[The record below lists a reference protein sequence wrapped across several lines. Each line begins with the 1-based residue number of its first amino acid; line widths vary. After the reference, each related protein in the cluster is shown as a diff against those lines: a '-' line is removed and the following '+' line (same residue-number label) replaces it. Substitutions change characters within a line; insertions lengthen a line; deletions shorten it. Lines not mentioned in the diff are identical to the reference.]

1 MLLKRIFKAFKC
13 YSIKLLFVFIGY
25 IPVGAESTF
34 NLFEKYG
41 FWWSASYGGRCVFFI
56 TD

>member
-56 TD
+56 